1 MGGFYTE
8 VDLLRSVTAQCS
20 SYWSFILLTNFQAR
34 FFKMQT
40 LSSPTRLKRRAS
52 LFA

>member
-8 VDLLRSVTAQCS
+8 VDLLRFVTAQCS
-20 SYWSFILLTNFQAR
+20 SYWGFTLLTNFKAR
-34 FFKMQT
+34 FFKMRT
-40 LSSPTRLKRRAS
+40 LSSPTRLKRRAL